1 MKPRLIIVKFI
12 TAERLEAFHDQL
24 QTRPRDLALKRPLP
38 EDTPIVLFLTAPDM
52 EAPVVENAVVTQHTE
67 DNTRIA
73 LVNGS
78 GKQMASALPEK
89 SIGSRKSNAPGLAS
103 FKWIQ
108 QVVSEKEPEAEPE
121 PEPLPSLSGKS
132 VEETKTLDPDE
143 RERIT
148 PVGEWIM
155 KLAKAILR
163 TGYYDASHPGAAEAD
178 QGLYQE
184 FLQVMGDC
192 PELLLTV
199 EETRQQTDIVISG
212 ILDAPVSV
220 RSVVGKGS
228 AALFVPKLFEYFEKK
243 KLLSIAIKKDI
254 SADHFRA
261 FVRIMSDPKVDQS
274 GAREAG
280 RVLTAALVE
289 QNITE
294 VSAVFDNDQLDFEKN
309 LPWRVA
315 IAMQRLAK
323 DLMLLPMFS
332 GISEQK
338 AGKLKQQSIQDI
350 IRPLRHPKLFN
361 DFLVNCYII
370 ADHVTHMEPAEIEQI
385 LVDAFPGVLLLAT
398 ADYTFEE
405 LDWLSE
411 KNAADPENDRILQRL
426 EGIRRILKRM
436 AGRVVTEN
444 ISGAQAFLAYL
455 CENEIVSFEDLPED
469 ARYIINSRRMADDV
483 RNHADAYVKGFL
495 SAADDDT
502 AMVYIRCFRRVVP
515 VFIENRQWE
524 VLERLSRGLMESREG
539 ITVRDLELFDHVFSP
554 HLDRL
559 CRAYENADDPERDRL
574 DDVLARLGY
583 PGIRVL
589 GKILSET
596 SDRKLRARVVDR
608 LASLADGARKWVT
621 DALSDLDLPWYIH
634 RNALMILRQVS
645 TDAED
650 ARLAEAF
657 LRHKHPRLRL
667 EALGAIVTL
676 KPPNAERHVAE
687 LLSDP
692 DSRVSWRA
700 MRAITELPVK
710 NPDTVDQILDL
721 ITDVPLDH
729 LKEASPRL
737 KQAAA
742 LMTAL
747 SALSDISASTRQES
761 QLLEWIQPMGTGG
774 KKRLSL
780 LKRNSQARAEI
791 YVLRAA
797 IGLLGKV
804 GGDFSVSFLKD
815 LARANPDLAGQVDQ
829 AVDSIKKAKKDT
841 AS

>member
-1 MKPRLIIVKFI
+1 
-12 TAERLEAFHDQL
+12 
-24 QTRPRDLALKRPLP
+24 
-38 EDTPIVLFLTAPDM
+38 
-52 EAPVVENAVVTQHTE
+52 
-67 DNTRIA
+67 
-73 LVNGS
+73 
-78 GKQMASALPEK
+78 
-89 SIGSRKSNAPGLAS
+89 
-103 FKWIQ
+103 
-108 QVVSEKEPEAEPE
+108 
-121 PEPLPSLSGKS
+121 
-132 VEETKTLDPDE
+132 
-143 RERIT
+143 
-148 PVGEWIM
+148 
-155 KLAKAILR
+155 
-163 TGYYDASHPGAAEAD
+163 
-178 QGLYQE
+178 
-184 FLQVMGDC
+184 
-192 PELLLTV
+192 
-199 EETRQQTDIVISG
+199 G

-220 RSVVGKGS
+220 RTVVGKGS
-228 AALFVPKLFEYFEKK
+228 AALYVPKLFEYFEKK
-243 KLLSIAIKKDI
+243 NLLSIAIKKDI

-280 RVLTAALVE
+280 RVLTSALVE
-289 QNITE
+289 HNITE

-323 DLMLLPMFS
+323 DLTLLPMFS
-332 GISEQK
+332 NISAEN
-338 AGKLKQQSIQDI
+338 ARKLRQQSIIDI
-350 IRPLRHPKLFN
+350 IRPLRHPELLN

-370 ADHVTHMEPAEIEQI
+370 ADHVTHMHPSEIENL
-385 LVDAFPGVLLLAT
+385 LVDALPADLLLAT
-398 ADYTFEE
+398 AVYTFEE
-405 LDWLSE
+405 LDWLNE
-411 KNAADPENDRILQRL
+411 KIAADPDNQRVLQRL
-426 EGIRRILKRM
+426 EAIRRILKHM
-436 AGRVVTEN
+436 AGRVAREN

-469 ARYIINSRRMADDV
+469 ARYIINSRRMAEDV
-483 RNHADAYVKGFL
+483 HNHADAYVKGFL

-502 AMVYIRCFRRVVP
+502 AIIYIRCFRRVVP

-524 VLERLSRGLMESREG
+524 VLESLSRGLMESREG
-539 ITVRDLELFDHVFSP
+539 ITARDLELFDHVFSP

-574 DDVLARLGY
+574 DDALASLGY

-608 LASLADGARKWVT
+608 LASLAEDARKWVI
-621 DALSDLDLPWYIH
+621 DVLSDSDLPWYIH

-645 TDAED
+645 TDAAD

-657 LRHKHPRLRL
+657 LNHDHPRLRL
-667 EALGAIVTL
+667 EALGAIVAL
-676 KPPNAERHVAE
+676 KPPNAERHVTE

-700 MRAITELPVK
+700 MKAITELPVK
-710 NPDTVDQILDL
+710 KADTIDQILDQ

-729 LKEASPRL
+729 LKEASSGL

-747 SALSDISASTRQES
+747 AALPDISASTRLES
-761 QLLEWIQPMGTGG
+761 QILEWIQPMGTGG

-780 LKRNSQARAEI
+780 LKRNSQAQAEI
-791 YVLRAA
+791 YVLKAA

-804 GGDFSVSFLKD
+804 GGDFSVSFLED
-815 LARANPDLAGQVDQ
+815 LARANPDLAAQVDQ
-829 AVDSIKKAKKDT
+829 VIDSIKKAKKDIV
-841 AS
+841 S

>member
-1 MKPRLIIVKFI
+1 MKPHLIIVKFV
-12 TAERLEAFHDQL
+12 AADRLEAFHDQL
-24 QTRPRDLALKRPLP
+24 QTGSRDLALKRPLP
-38 EDTPIVLFLTAPDM
+38 EDTKIVLFLTAPDM

-78 GKQMASALPEK
+78 GKQIIPTLPEQ
-89 SIGSRKSNAPGLAS
+89 SAGSRSSNAPGPAS
-103 FKWIQ
+103 FEWIQ
-108 QVVSEKEPEAEPE
+108 EVVSEQEREVESEPAAGFADRFAEE
-121 PEPLPSLSGKS
+121 N
-132 VEETKTLDPDE
+132 KTPDPDE
-143 RERIT
+143 RERIR
-148 PVGEWIM
+148 PVGKWLM
-155 KLAKAILR
+155 KLARAILH
-163 TGYYDASHPGAAEAD
+163 TGYHDTQYPGDADAGPKLH
-178 QGLYQE
+178 QE
-184 FLQVMGDC
+184 FQQVLGDC
-192 PELLLTV
+192 PEMVLSL
-199 EETRQQTDIVISG
+199 EENRQQTDIVISG

-220 RSVVGKGS
+220 QTAVGKGS
-228 AALFVPKLFEYFEKK
+228 ASQYVSRLFEYFEQK
-243 KLLSIAIKKDI
+243 KLLSIAIKKNI

-261 FVRIMSDPKVDQS
+261 FVRIMSDPKADQS

-289 QNITE
+289 HNITE

-332 GISEQK
+332 GISEEKAQK
-338 AGKLKQQSIQDI
+338 RKEQSVGDI
-350 IRPLRHPKLFN
+350 IRPLHHPKGFN

-370 ADHVTHMEPAEIEQI
+370 ADYVTHMEPSEIENI
-385 LVDAFPGVLLLAT
+385 LVDALPADLLPATGV
-398 ADYTFEE
+398 YTFEE
-405 LDWLSE
+405 LDWLNE
-411 KNAADPENDRILQRL
+411 KIAADPGNQRILERL
-426 EGIRRILKRM
+426 EAIRRILKRM

-444 ISGAQAFLAYL
+444 ISGAEAFLAYL
-455 CENEIVSFEDLPED
+455 YENEIVSFEHLSED
-469 ARYIINSRRMADDV
+469 ARYIIKSRTMAEDI
-483 RNHADAYVKGFL
+483 RAHADAYIEGFV

-524 VLERLSRGLMESREG
+524 VLESLSRGLMESREG
-539 ITVRDLELFDHVFSP
+539 NTARDLEIFDQVFSP
-554 HLDRL
+554 HLVRL

-596 SDRKLRARVVDR
+596 PDRKLRARVVDR
-608 LASLADGARKWVT
+608 LAALAEDARKWVI
-621 DALSDLDLPWYIH
+621 DVLSDLDRPWYVH

-645 TDAED
+645 TDAKD

-657 LRHKHPRLRL
+657 LNHDHPRLRL
-667 EALGAIVTL
+667 EALGAIVAL
-676 KPPNAERHVAE
+676 KPPNAERHVTE

-692 DSRVSWRA
+692 DSHVNWRA
-700 MRAITELPVK
+700 MKAITELPVK
-710 NPDTVDQILDL
+710 NPDTVDRILDL
-721 ITDVPLDH
+721 ITDIPLGH
-729 LKEASPRL
+729 LKENSPRL

-747 SALSDISASTRQES
+747 SALSDISASTRLES
-761 QLLEWIQPMGTGG
+761 QILEWIQPMGTGG

-780 LKRNSQARAEI
+780 LKRNSQAQAEI
-791 YVLRAA
+791 HVLKAA

-829 AVDSIKKAKKDT
+829 AIDSIEKAKKDT

>member
-1 MKPRLIIVKFI
+1 MKPHLIIVKFV
-12 TAERLEAFHDQL
+12 AADRLEAFHDQL
-24 QTRPRDLALKRPLP
+24 QTGPRDLALKRPLP
-38 EDTPIVLFLTAPDM
+38 EDTKIVLFLTAPDM

-73 LVNGS
+73 LVNAS
-78 GKQMASALPEK
+78 GKQIISALPET
-89 SIGSRKSNAPGLAS
+89 SAGTPNSSAPGPAS
-103 FKWIQ
+103 FEWIQ
-108 QVVSEKEPEAEPE
+108 EVVSEKEREAEPQ
-121 PEPLPSLSGKS
+121 PVAGSSDKP
-132 VEETKTLDPDE
+132 VEENKTPDPDE
-143 RERIT
+143 RERIR

-163 TGYYDASHPGAAEAD
+163 TGYYDASHPGAAEAGK
-178 QGLYQE
+178 GLYQE
-184 FLQVMGDC
+184 FQQVMGDC
-192 PELLLTV
+192 PELLLTI
-199 EETRQQTDIVISG
+199 EETRQETDIVISG
-212 ILDAPVSV
+212 FLDAPVSV
-220 RSVVGKGS
+220 RTLVGKGS
-228 AALFVPKLFEYFEKK
+228 AALYVPKLFEYFEKK
-243 KLLSIAIKKDI
+243 KLLSIAIKKNI

-332 GISEQK
+332 SISEENAQ
-338 AGKLKQQSIQDI
+338 KLKQQSIRDI
-350 IRPLRHPKLFN
+350 LRPLRHPKRFN

-370 ADHVTHMEPAEIEQI
+370 ADSVTHMEPSEIENL
-385 LVDAFPGVLLLAT
+385 LVDALPANLLPAT
-398 ADYTFEE
+398 AAYTFEE
-405 LDWLSE
+405 LDWLNE
-411 KNAADPENDRILQRL
+411 KIAADPGNQRILHRL
-426 EGIRRILKRM
+426 EGIRRILKGM

-455 CENEIVSFEDLPED
+455 YENEIVSFEHLPED
-469 ARYIINSRRMADDV
+469 ARYIINSRRMAEDV
-483 RNHADAYVKGFL
+483 RVHADAYIEGFA
-495 SAADDDT
+495 SAADNDT

-515 VFIENRQWE
+515 VFMENRQWE
-524 VLERLSRGLMESREG
+524 VLEGLSRGLMESREG
-539 ITVRDLELFDHVFSP
+539 ITARDQEIFDQVFSP

-559 CRAYENADDPERDRL
+559 CRAYENADDSERDRL

-608 LASLADGARKWVT
+608 LAALAEGARKWVT
-621 DALSDLDLPWYIH
+621 DVLSDLDRPWYIH

-657 LRHKHPRLRL
+657 LNHEHPRLRL

-676 KPPNAERHVAE
+676 KPPHAERHVTE

-692 DSRVSWRA
+692 DSRVNWRA
-700 MRAITELPVK
+700 MKAITELPVK
-710 NPDTVDQILDL
+710 NPDTVDQILDR
-721 ITDVPLDH
+721 ITEVPLEH

-747 SALSDISASTRQES
+747 STLTDISASTRLES
-761 QLLEWIQPMGTGG
+761 QILEWIQPMSTGG

-780 LKRNSQARAEI
+780 LKRNSQAQAEI
-791 YVLRAA
+791 HVLKAA

-829 AVDSIKKAKKDT
+829 AIDSIEKAKKDT